1 MTFTRA
7 ARLMLAL
14 LLVGL
19 AGAAGSA
26 ARSGADRPEQTWTEI
41 SWPFLL
47 DEWGAGQAFRCEDK
61 ACGLEARL
69 FVRAKRGFCNC
80 FQGVADDAE
89 VDRLTDFEF
98 LGGPSRP
105 LASSASSPRVERSEA
120 SPLRDFMRER
130 RFSPRATASS
140 SVFRGGEHREA
151 TWRDGNERAIALFSL
166 GTIDFGTPVSNGIV
180 DTEVGDR
187 IDRLE
192 RDVASLRRRVDALE
206 DLERTAK

>member
-26 ARSGADRPEQTWTEI
+26 ARSGADRPEQTWTET

-105 LASSASSPRVERSEA
+105 LGP
-120 SPLRDFMRER
+120 
-130 RFSPRATASS
+130 
-140 SVFRGGEHREA
+140 G
-151 TWRDGNERAIALFSL
+151 RAIA
-166 GTIDFGTPVSNGIV
+166 I
-180 DTEVGDR
+180 GDR
-187 IDRLE
+187 SGRIRSFAVDGAKAPSRRAVSLVVAKDCEALVATLIADRE
-192 RDVASLRRRVDALE
+192 VAAAAADAAVVAL
-206 DLERTAK
+206 LPRTLVANLP

>member
-41 SWPFLL
+41 GWPFLL

-89 VDRLTDFEF
+89 VDRLN
-98 LGGPSRP
+98 LPSYTAFVMPR
-105 LASSASSPRVERSEA
+105 LAAVRDAAGEIADVEISYPCDLAAQMLEYSA
-120 SPLRDFMRER
+120 
-130 RFSPRATASS
+130 AT
-140 SVFRGGEHREA
+140 RH
-151 TWRDGNERAIALFSL
+151 L
-166 GTIDFGTPVSNGIV
+166 TP
-180 DTEVGDR
+180 
-187 IDRLE
+187 
-192 RDVASLRRRVDALE
+192 
-206 DLERTAK
+206 